1 MAADNETKKPY
12 NEKKKEYNMKY
23 QAEKLKRIPLD
34 VQLDFYDE
42 IKTAAGECG
51 ESVNGFIKTAIRNRL
66 DSM

>member
-42 IKTAAGECG
+42 IKCRSFGMLIPT
-51 ESVNGFIKTAIRNRL
+51 NY
-66 DSM
+66 